1 MFALNNVILCLNRLG
16 VKFFQISGSMLQLQR
31 DRNRFTAVGR
41 GGKSGSFWAPSASR
55 ISTRWM
61 ERLSAPALWALPLE
75 GFVVVPAPSPGLVP
89 FAFPTLEGKS

>member
-1 MFALNNVILCLNRLG
+1 MFALNNVFLCLNRLG

-41 GGKSGSFWAPSASR
+41 GAKAGSVWAPSASR

-61 ERLSAPALWALPLE
+61 ERLVSARSV
-75 GFVVVPAPSPGLVP
+75 GFAPGGVCCGPNSEQEPGLCLSH
-89 FAFPTLEGKS
+89 FPP